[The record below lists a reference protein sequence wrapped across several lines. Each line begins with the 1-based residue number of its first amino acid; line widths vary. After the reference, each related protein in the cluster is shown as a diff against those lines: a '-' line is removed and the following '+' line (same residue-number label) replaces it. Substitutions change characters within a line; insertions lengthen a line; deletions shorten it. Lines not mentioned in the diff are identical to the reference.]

1 MVDLSRSKRSA
12 QVLFD
17 TPSAF
22 HFASK
27 SRSASVNCLYRLIL
41 NHLPRLILGVAL
53 NYRTSIL
60 RDPFF
65 NYYLVVGL
73 LNFVN
78 KIRKIEAVKDM
89 IEPNKK
95 GAEGLILSH
104 KKPAIILAG
113 SVTVPIDALYIP

>member
-53 NYRTSIL
+53 NYRTSS
-60 RDPFF
+60 
-65 NYYLVVGL
+65 NYYYPKVFKSVFIIKKLYV
-73 LNFVN
+73 
-78 KIRKIEAVKDM
+78 KIRIYESFRC
-89 IEPNKK
+89 N
-95 GAEGLILSH
+95 AEKS
-104 KKPAIILAG
+104 
-113 SVTVPIDALYIP
+113 

>member
-53 NYRTSIL
+53 NYRTSTYQLIYEPSEEAL
-60 RDPFF
+60 KKALEQQQNTTCR
-65 NYYLVVGL
+65 GL
-73 LNFVN
+73 IPDEQKRFM
-78 KIRKIEAVKDM
+78 EAFR
-89 IEPNKK
+89 EANKK
-95 GAEGLILSH
+95 AASR
-104 KKPAIILAG
+104 K
-113 SVTVPIDALYIP
+113 